1 MFRVGD
7 IVLVEYIKEEWLKGI
22 IMSIEGEKAIV
33 KIGVNS
39 RKTKS
44 LYINEIEIELSKIK
58 ALI

>member
-7 IVLVEYIKEEWLKGI
+7 IVLVEYIKDEWLKGI
-22 IMSIEGEKAIV
+22 IVSIEGERATV

-44 LYINEIEIELSKIK
+44 LYVNEIEIELSKIK
-58 ALI
+58 AIA